1 MISNGV
7 ANLRQTKVE
16 KIIYDPPYTYMK
28 EIYLCNK
35 EKYYAVAFIRPARGA
50 YFILLLRISLE
61 NDER

>member
-50 YFILLLRISLE
+50 YFILFLYV
-61 NDER
+61 